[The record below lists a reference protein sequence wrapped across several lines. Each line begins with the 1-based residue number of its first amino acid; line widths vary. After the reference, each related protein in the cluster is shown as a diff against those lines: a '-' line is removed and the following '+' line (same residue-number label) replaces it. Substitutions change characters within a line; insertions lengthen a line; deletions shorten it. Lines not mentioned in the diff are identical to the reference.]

1 MARITRN
8 KAAEI
13 LGLSRQTISN
23 YIEQGLIGSCVGE
36 HGILYVNSEDVE
48 KYAQKY
54 KMLAAN
60 EKMIDDKLKE
70 VEAHKRAINI
80 ELTELRNRAT
90 ANGKLTANAVGM
102 LFGVINA
109 ISYLNITPKLS
120 YRESQMLKDI
130 INGMTY
136 DELSFKY
143 DLTTARI
150 RQIIDKTCNKLTY
163 NENATIADIAT
174 NQDMRIVIDGL
185 KKKLKAVQT
194 SYDEYRRAKDDVPT
208 NGAVLPPLILGKDVN
223 DCDFPVR
230 ILNMFRGYNVYTV
243 GDLLRKFHGKS
254 DLAKI
259 RNLGKK
265 SVYIILDFIEENNL
279 CFKQDGESDE
289 DFYIRLNNNLSN
301 KKMKKMIKKVLGFVT
316 IGNVSVLLVA
326 MIGVFYLFTKR
337 FEPAI
342 LCMFLAIAV
351 WFIDFLFRKC
361 DEALELAE
369 KSNDNESDA
378 IQTTIWAY
386 DELHLEMQRH
396 RLTAIQGMKYKNKAE
411 FMQRKKSLTQ
421 YLKYSDA
428 IDNLY
433 EQEVERLHKMEKEI
447 EKKNNNGKEQGTD
460 SETETAKSE

>member
-70 VEAHKRAINI
+70 VESHKRAINV

-90 ANGKLTANAVGM
+90 ASGKLAANAVGM

-109 ISYLNITPKLS
+109 MSYLNITPKLS
-120 YRESQMLKDI
+120 YRESQILKDI

-136 DELSFKY
+136 EELSFKY
-143 DLTTARI
+143 DLTAGRI
-150 RQIIDKTCNKLTY
+150 KQIVDKTCNKLTY
-163 NENATIADIAT
+163 NENAAIADIAT
-174 NQDMRIVIDGL
+174 NQDLRIVIDGL

-194 SYDEYRRAKDDVPT
+194 SYDEYRRAKGDVPIS
-208 NGAVLPPLILGKDVN
+208 GAVLPPLILGKDVN

-230 ILNMFRGYNVYTV
+230 ILNMFKSYNVYTV

-254 DLAKI
+254 DFAKI
-259 RNLGKK
+259 RNIGKK

-279 CFKQDGESDE
+279 SFKQDGESDE
-289 DFYIRLNNNLSN
+289 DFYIRLNNNLSD
-301 KKMKKMIKKVLGFVT
+301 KKH
-316 IGNVSVLLVA
+316 
-326 MIGVFYLFTKR
+326 
-337 FEPAI
+337 E
-342 LCMFLAIAV
+342 
-351 WFIDFLFRKC
+351 
-361 DEALELAE
+361 E
-369 KSNDNESDA
+369 ND
-378 IQTTIWAY
+378 
-386 DELHLEMQRH
+386 
-396 RLTAIQGMKYKNKAE
+396 
-411 FMQRKKSLTQ
+411 
-421 YLKYSDA
+421 
-428 IDNLY
+428 
-433 EQEVERLHKMEKEI
+433 
-447 EKKNNNGKEQGTD
+447 
-460 SETETAKSE
+460 

>member
-48 KYAQKY
+48 KYTQKY

-70 VEAHKRAINI
+70 VEAHKRAINV

-90 ANGKLTANAVGM
+90 ANGKLAANAVGM
-102 LFGVINA
+102 LFGVINTM
-109 ISYLNITPKLS
+109 SHLGVTPKLS

-143 DLTTARI
+143 ELTVGRI
-150 RQIIDKTCNKLTY
+150 KQIVDKTCNKLTY
-163 NENATIADIAT
+163 NENAAIADIAT
-174 NQDMRIVIDGL
+174 NQDLRIVIENL

-194 SYDEYRRAKDDVPT
+194 SYDEYRRAKGDVPIS
-208 NGAVLPPLILGKDVN
+208 GAVLPPLILGKDVN

-230 ILNMFRGYNVYTV
+230 ILNMFRSNNVYTV

-254 DLAKI
+254 DIAKI

-265 SVYIILDFIEENNL
+265 SIYIILDFIEENNL
-279 CFKQDGESDE
+279 SFKQDGESDE

-301 KKMKKMIKKVLGFVT
+301 KKH
-316 IGNVSVLLVA
+316 
-326 MIGVFYLFTKR
+326 
-337 FEPAI
+337 E
-342 LCMFLAIAV
+342 
-351 WFIDFLFRKC
+351 
-361 DEALELAE
+361 E
-369 KSNDNESDA
+369 ND
-378 IQTTIWAY
+378 
-386 DELHLEMQRH
+386 
-396 RLTAIQGMKYKNKAE
+396 
-411 FMQRKKSLTQ
+411 
-421 YLKYSDA
+421 
-428 IDNLY
+428 
-433 EQEVERLHKMEKEI
+433 
-447 EKKNNNGKEQGTD
+447 
-460 SETETAKSE
+460 

>member
-54 KMLAAN
+54 KMIAAN

-70 VEAHKRAINI
+70 VEAHKRAINV

-90 ANGKLTANAVGM
+90 ANGKLAANAVGM

-109 ISYLNITPKLS
+109 MSYLNITPKLG

-136 DELSFKY
+136 EELSFKY
-143 DLTTARI
+143 DLTTTRI
-150 RQIIDKTCNKLTY
+150 RQIIEKTCNKLTY
-163 NENATIADIAT
+163 NENAAIADIAT
-174 NQDMRIVIDGL
+174 NRDLRIVIENL
-185 KKKLKAVQT
+185 KNKLKSVQA
-194 SYDEYRRAKDDVPT
+194 SFDEYRRSKGDAPISGV
-208 NGAVLPPLILGKDVN
+208 VLPPLILGKDIN

-230 ILNMFRGYNVYTV
+230 ILNMFKGYNVYTV

-265 SVYIILDFIEENNL
+265 SVWIILDFIEENNL
-279 CFKQDGESDE
+279 SFKQDGESDE
-289 DFYIRLNNNLSN
+289 YFYMRLNKLMD
-301 KKMKKMIKKVLGFVT
+301 KK
-316 IGNVSVLLVA
+316 
-326 MIGVFYLFTKR
+326 Y
-337 FEPAI
+337 E
-342 LCMFLAIAV
+342 
-351 WFIDFLFRKC
+351 
-361 DEALELAE
+361 E
-369 KSNDNESDA
+369 ND
-378 IQTTIWAY
+378 
-386 DELHLEMQRH
+386 
-396 RLTAIQGMKYKNKAE
+396 
-411 FMQRKKSLTQ
+411 
-421 YLKYSDA
+421 
-428 IDNLY
+428 
-433 EQEVERLHKMEKEI
+433 
-447 EKKNNNGKEQGTD
+447 
-460 SETETAKSE
+460 

>member
-70 VEAHKRAINI
+70 IEAHKRAINV

-90 ANGKLTANAVGM
+90 ANGKLAANAIGM
-102 LFGVINA
+102 LFGVINTM
-109 ISYLNITPKLS
+109 SYLNITPKLS
-120 YRESQMLKDI
+120 YRESQILKDI

-163 NENATIADIAT
+163 NENAAIADIAT
-174 NQDMRIVIDGL
+174 NQDLRIVIDGL

-194 SYDEYRRAKDDVPT
+194 SYDEYRRAKGDVPIS
-208 NGAVLPPLILGKDVN
+208 GAVLPPLILGKDVN

-230 ILNMFRGYNVYTV
+230 ILNMFKSYNVYTV

-279 CFKQDGESDE
+279 SFKQDGESDE
-289 DFYIRLNNNLSN
+289 DFYIRLNNNLSD
-301 KKMKKMIKKVLGFVT
+301 KKH
-316 IGNVSVLLVA
+316 
-326 MIGVFYLFTKR
+326 
-337 FEPAI
+337 E
-342 LCMFLAIAV
+342 
-351 WFIDFLFRKC
+351 
-361 DEALELAE
+361 E
-369 KSNDNESDA
+369 ND
-378 IQTTIWAY
+378 
-386 DELHLEMQRH
+386 
-396 RLTAIQGMKYKNKAE
+396 
-411 FMQRKKSLTQ
+411 
-421 YLKYSDA
+421 
-428 IDNLY
+428 
-433 EQEVERLHKMEKEI
+433 
-447 EKKNNNGKEQGTD
+447 
-460 SETETAKSE
+460 

>member
-60 EKMIDDKLKE
+60 EKMIDNKLKE
-70 VEAHKRAINI
+70 VEAHKRAINV

-90 ANGKLTANAVGM
+90 ANGKLAANAVGM
-102 LFGVINA
+102 LFGVINTM
-109 ISYLNITPKLS
+109 SYLNITPKLS
-120 YRESQMLKDI
+120 YREFQMLKDI

-150 RQIIDKTCNKLTY
+150 RQIVEKTCNKLTY
-163 NENATIADIAT
+163 NENAAIADIAT
-174 NQDMRIVIDGL
+174 NQDLRIVIDGL

-194 SYDEYRRAKDDVPT
+194 SYDEYRRAKGDVPVS
-208 NGAVLPPLILGKDVN
+208 GAVLPPLILGKDIN

-254 DLAKI
+254 DIAKI

-265 SVYIILDFIEENNL
+265 SIYIILDFIEENNL
-279 CFKQDGESDE
+279 SFKQDGESDE
-289 DFYIRLNNNLSN
+289 DFYIRLNNLMN
-301 KKMKKMIKKVLGFVT
+301 KKH
-316 IGNVSVLLVA
+316 
-326 MIGVFYLFTKR
+326 
-337 FEPAI
+337 E
-342 LCMFLAIAV
+342 
-351 WFIDFLFRKC
+351 
-361 DEALELAE
+361 E
-369 KSNDNESDA
+369 ND
-378 IQTTIWAY
+378 
-386 DELHLEMQRH
+386 
-396 RLTAIQGMKYKNKAE
+396 
-411 FMQRKKSLTQ
+411 
-421 YLKYSDA
+421 
-428 IDNLY
+428 
-433 EQEVERLHKMEKEI
+433 
-447 EKKNNNGKEQGTD
+447 
-460 SETETAKSE
+460 

>member
-54 KMLAAN
+54 KILAAN

-70 VEAHKRAINI
+70 IEAHKRAINV

-90 ANGKLTANAVGM
+90 ANGKLAANAVGM

-163 NENATIADIAT
+163 NENAAIADIAT
-174 NQDMRIVIDGL
+174 NQDLRIVIDGL

-194 SYDEYRRAKDDVPT
+194 SYDEYRRAKGDVPIS
-208 NGAVLPPLILGKDVN
+208 GAVLPPLILGKDVN

-230 ILNMFRGYNVYTV
+230 ILNMFKSYNVYTI

-254 DLAKI
+254 DIAKI

-265 SVYIILDFIEENNL
+265 SIYIILDFIEENNL
-279 CFKQDGESDE
+279 SFKQDGESDE
-289 DFYIRLNNNLSN
+289 DFYIRLNNLMN
-301 KKMKKMIKKVLGFVT
+301 KKH
-316 IGNVSVLLVA
+316 
-326 MIGVFYLFTKR
+326 
-337 FEPAI
+337 E
-342 LCMFLAIAV
+342 
-351 WFIDFLFRKC
+351 
-361 DEALELAE
+361 E
-369 KSNDNESDA
+369 ND
-378 IQTTIWAY
+378 
-386 DELHLEMQRH
+386 
-396 RLTAIQGMKYKNKAE
+396 
-411 FMQRKKSLTQ
+411 
-421 YLKYSDA
+421 
-428 IDNLY
+428 
-433 EQEVERLHKMEKEI
+433 
-447 EKKNNNGKEQGTD
+447 
-460 SETETAKSE
+460 

>member
-54 KMLAAN
+54 KMIAAN

-90 ANGKLTANAVGM
+90 ANGKLAANAVGM
-102 LFGVINA
+102 LFGVINTM
-109 ISYLNITPKLS
+109 SHLGVTPKLS
-120 YRESQMLKDI
+120 YRESKMLKDI

-143 DLTTARI
+143 DLTAGRI
-150 RQIIDKTCNKLTY
+150 KQIVDKTCNKLTY
-163 NENATIADIAT
+163 NENVTIAEIAT
-174 NQDMRIVIDGL
+174 NQDLKIVIENL
-185 KKKLKAVQT
+185 KKKLKTVQT
-194 SYDEYRRAKDDVPT
+194 SYDEYRRAKGDVPIS
-208 NGAVLPPLILGKDVN
+208 GAVLPPLILGKDVN

-254 DLAKI
+254 DIAKI

-265 SVYIILDFIEENNL
+265 SIYIILDFIEENNL
-279 CFKQDGESDE
+279 SFKQDGESDE

-301 KKMKKMIKKVLGFVT
+301 KK
-316 IGNVSVLLVA
+316 N
-326 MIGVFYLFTKR
+326 
-337 FEPAI
+337 E
-342 LCMFLAIAV
+342 
-351 WFIDFLFRKC
+351 
-361 DEALELAE
+361 E
-369 KSNDNESDA
+369 ND
-378 IQTTIWAY
+378 
-386 DELHLEMQRH
+386 
-396 RLTAIQGMKYKNKAE
+396 
-411 FMQRKKSLTQ
+411 
-421 YLKYSDA
+421 
-428 IDNLY
+428 
-433 EQEVERLHKMEKEI
+433 
-447 EKKNNNGKEQGTD
+447 
-460 SETETAKSE
+460 